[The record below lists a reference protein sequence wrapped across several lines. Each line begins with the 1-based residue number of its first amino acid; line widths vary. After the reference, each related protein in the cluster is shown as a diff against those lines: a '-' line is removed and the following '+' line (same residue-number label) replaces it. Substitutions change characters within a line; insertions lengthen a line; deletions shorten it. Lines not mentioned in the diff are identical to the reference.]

1 MNAYEITGTGS
12 AAFEIMGPV
21 CSKAKKCKKG
31 FMCLGLHVVE
41 EHEDRR

>member
-1 MNAYEITGTGS
+1 MYGYEITGTGS
-12 AAFEIMGPV
+12 AAFEIMGLA

-31 FMCLGLHVVE
+31 FMCLGLYVVE

>member
-1 MNAYEITGTGS
+1 MNGYEITGTGS

-21 CSKAKKCKKG
+21 CSKAKCKKG